1 MSESLENL
9 FFLEDGLIRMNYS
22 QDNESKKN
30 YKDKCKNKIFLK
42 KIRENIFGNSSKNGK
57 KVNEENA
64 SISLNK
70 DKLYETFSLFQQ
82 FLNSSKVEK
91 YNDEQNL
98 IGEKIQKFFV
108 EKSNENEIKNNLNN
122 ENVFENNHINNIN
135 KKEKEFNKNDEN
147 NFNIENYKV
156 LKSNTK
162 SKNNSNNALDIN
174 SYNMKEK
181 SAKNQNINLNLLS
194 SSLIDKTTSN
204 NSSIYSNLKKLY
216 KFEEHSNKNLKNLEK
231 IEKKNNKTIISCRSN
246 YNILEKNKNYFC
258 DYFKEKMEIKEEKI
272 KNFNNKINENFI
284 MKTNS
289 FSNKNLNENYKN
301 IRDIIRNKFKKNIPS
316 DNKIK
321 SESKRNKK
329 WIKESYIKCHS
340 NSCAIFLKNKFLENS
355 INISPSKSPNSKTNS
370 KLKEKSSHKNNTN
383 IINRNKLIFP
393 KKEMIYSKSENC
405 FNNINNKNSNKL
417 NKFKIKKEKTE
428 MCKDNIKQIQNY
440 NDDKI
445 NINLNINQEINN
457 INYSSEKPIIETN
470 FQKLIKIKKKID
482 NEKRNNNIKLSGNSY
497 NKSIENI
504 QLEHFSNINNN
515 DNNIEK
521 NIIMTEIKVKKK
533 KNISSKEQIIQAK
546 IKELNEE
553 TEKFKEERIK
563 ITSLKNE
570 YEKLSKKLMQDI
582 EEFNKKKEE
591 FEKKRHAENEV
602 TKNKKINSANL
613 SINLD
618 NNNKIIM
625 SLKMQNQ
632 ALIQNSKNDKE
643 TIKSLKLR
651 ISELE
656 NIIKQKDN
664 EIKKMKNN
672 NFNINSQRELINN
685 NKIKIN
691 EQSNANKKNKNIY
704 SKKEIAYDIKNLFE
718 KKLSN
723 NNSLEKKKEI
733 NNNNSISNNYSKV
746 FFDNLKKNINKVEKP
761 NIIMDNSFSD
771 NKKLIKIKKKLA
783 SNNTLTKLG
792 ANIKPKIKKIEKVDS
807 PKKGLIVNNANKLSK
822 KINANNNFRNK
833 RIIVNCSERNSC
845 SKKIRLT
852 NYGQDSSQGNNMD
865 LEDSGNKSNNVNY
878 NTCNLENNIFKNIK
892 KIPITR
898 KQNLHRNNNN
908 TFFSISKNNSSFKE
922 DFKIVTKIQKI
933 NKIKTVEGQLN
944 EKNQLIDD
952 NSEKIYENSFQN
964 DNDNNDNNINCL
976 NTFQMSMEKSEE
988 IQDHSDNNNDF
999 VIINNSDTNNEIVDN
1014 KLYDFIIPE
1023 KYSNNNCELENTIES
1038 DGKKI
1043 NIYSNNKRE
1052 ILFKSGVK
1060 KEIFEDGYQL
1070 VYFPNGD
1077 KKQHFPDG
1085 KTVYYFND
1093 AKTVQTTFADG
1104 LNIFKFSNNQIE
1116 KHYPD
1121 GSKYII
1127 FPNGFKRKI
1136 GKDGTE
1142 DNYLSDEEEEYQ
1154 IINKRNKENL
1164 DELNKLKNNQLF
1176 MSYHSINDK
1185 EDFNLNK

>member
-147 NFNIENYKV
+147 NFNIENYKA

-723 NNSLEKKKEI
+723 NNSLEKKKEV
-733 NNNNSISNNYSKV
+733 NNNSISNNYSKV

-865 LEDSGNKSNNVNY
+865 LEDSGNKSNNINY

>member
-147 NFNIENYKV
+147 NFNIENYKA

-865 LEDSGNKSNNVNY
+865 LEDSGNKSNNINY

>member
-1 MSESLENL
+1 MNAAGAFTAGRALRLRLACLSALRPRSSELRL
-9 FFLEDGLIRMNYS
+9 H
-22 QDNESKKN
+22 
-30 YKDKCKNKIFLK
+30 
-42 KIRENIFGNSSKNGK
+42 
-57 KVNEENA
+57 
-64 SISLNK
+64 
-70 DKLYETFSLFQQ
+70 
-82 FLNSSKVEK
+82 
-91 YNDEQNL
+91 NDEQNL

-147 NFNIENYKV
+147 NFNIENYKA

-181 SAKNQNINLNLLS
+181 SAKNQNINLNLL
-194 SSLIDKTTSN
+194 LIDKTTSN

-865 LEDSGNKSNNVNY
+865 LEDSGNKSNNINY

-1142 DNYLSDEEEEYQ
+1142 ENYLSDEEEEYQ

>member
-147 NFNIENYKV
+147 NFNIENYKA

-602 TKNKKINSANL
+602 TKNRKINSANL

-618 NNNKIIM
+618 NHNKIIM

-865 LEDSGNKSNNVNY
+865 LEDSGNKSNNINY